1 MFKYIGYISFQ
12 LFLEVRRSKK
22 LKLKGN
28 LARYSK
34 ETYNE
39 LYIKQEYGQYE
50 MYQTIV
56 EVSTSTL

>member
-1 MFKYIGYISFQ
+1 MFKYIGYISFY

-39 LYIKQEYGQYE
+39 LYIKQEYG
-50 MYQTIV
+50 
-56 EVSTSTL
+56 